1 MIETNTKALVLKLQN
16 QTGILA
22 MLDEECLRP
31 GTVTDDT
38 FLEKLNQ
45 VCATHQHFESRMS
58 KCSRFLNDTSL
69 PHSCFRIQHYAG
81 KVPGEARE
89 LRGEAPSSIKWCY
102 SNGEELLELTVNQR
116 IQSCVNLFHLKPK
129 ICDLGWKVFRD
140 HAALAEIKGSS
151 PFIRGE
157 GCPTC
162 FGGELLVLLGLW
174 KYNVV

>member
-1 MIETNTKALVLKLQN
+1 MPETRNCYRWHLFRKTEPSLCHSPALWEQDEQVLPVPQRHLLASQLLQDS
-16 QTGILA
+16 A
-22 MLDEECLRP
+22 LRWQ
-31 GTVTDDT
+31 GTWG
-38 FLEKLNQ
+38 
-45 VCATHQHFESRMS
+45 S
-58 KCSRFLNDTSL
+58 K
-69 PHSCFRIQHYAG
+69 G
-81 KVPGEARE
+81 V
-89 LRGEAPSSIKWCY
+89 RGEAPSSIKWCY

-157 GCPTC
+157 RCPTC

>member
-1 MIETNTKALVLKLQN
+1 
-16 QTGILA
+16 

-81 KVPGEARE
+81 KVPGEVGSTRRLE
-89 LRGEAPSSIKWCY
+89 GVVPRQSLGLVQWGGSSFIKWCY
-102 SNGEELLELTVNQR
+102 SNGGKLLESIVDQK
-116 IQSCVNLFHLKPK
+116 IQTCLNLCRLKPK
-129 ICDLGWKVFRD
+129 IHHLGWNVFRD
-140 HAALAEIKGSS
+140 HAALVEIKGST
-151 PFIRGE
+151 PFSKGE
-157 GCPTC
+157 RCPVC
-162 FGGELLVLLGLW
+162 FDGERLALLGLW
-174 KYNVV
+174 K

>member
-1 MIETNTKALVLKLQN
+1 MKTDIHTLVLKLQN

-58 KCSRFLNDTSL
+58 KCSRFLNDTTL

-81 KVPGEARE
+81 KVPVTWTLVFGEHWSCVKLWYSGKALEIIKLCYGHGGGLPESIVDQKVQTCFNLFSLEPKILVLAGGFQRS
-89 LRGEAPSSIKWCY
+89 RCSSQ
-102 SNGEELLELTVNQR
+102 NQR
-116 IQSCVNLFHLKPK
+116 QGFF
-129 ICDLGWKVFRD
+129 GWMS
-140 HAALAEIKGSS
+140 H
-151 PFIRGE
+151 
-157 GCPTC
+157 
-162 FGGELLVLLGLW
+162 GLW
-174 KYNVV
+174 W

>member
-1 MIETNTKALVLKLQN
+1 MTKADTKTPVLKLQN

-81 KVPGEARE
+81 KVPTDAGSMWCLESGGPVCSVG
-89 LRGEAPSSIKWCY
+89 LGQRGASSSVKWCY
-102 SNGEELLELTVNQR
+102 SNG
-116 IQSCVNLFHLKPK
+116 
-129 ICDLGWKVFRD
+129 
-140 HAALAEIKGSS
+140 
-151 PFIRGE
+151 
-157 GCPTC
+157 
-162 FGGELLVLLGLW
+162 GELPE
-174 KYNVV
+174 

>member
-1 MIETNTKALVLKLQN
+1 MRWFGGHFLGLWKSHRKEQSPFYAYIHMMKADTKTPVLKLQN

-81 KVPGEARE
+81 KVPTDAGSMRCLESGASVWSVG
-89 LRGEAPSSIKWCY
+89 LGQWGGSSSIK
-102 SNGEELLELTVNQR
+102 
-116 IQSCVNLFHLKPK
+116 
-129 ICDLGWKVFRD
+129 
-140 HAALAEIKGSS
+140 
-151 PFIRGE
+151 
-157 GCPTC
+157 
-162 FGGELLVLLGLW
+162 
-174 KYNVV
+174 

>member
-1 MIETNTKALVLKLQN
+1 MKLQREFQDSDLIKSLSKMQVLKIGREVKRAKPWDGSKIVFLDSRSQTAGERSPFCAVMETSTKALVLKLQN

-81 KVPGEARE
+81 KVPGE
-89 LRGEAPSSIKWCY
+89 GSM
-102 SNGEELLELTVNQR
+102 G
-116 IQSCVNLFHLKPK
+116 CV
-129 ICDLGWKVFRD
+129 GAGV
-140 HAALAEIKGSS
+140 AE
-151 PFIRGE
+151 
-157 GCPTC
+157 
-162 FGGELLVLLGLW
+162 
-174 KYNVV
+174 

>member
-81 KVPGEARE
+81 KVPGETEGMRWFGV
-89 LRGEAPSSIKWCY
+89 LYLWEAKVWYKKEALYPLNDI
-102 SNGEELLELTVNQR
+102 TVMKENCLSQ
-116 IQSCVNLFHLKPK
+116 
-129 ICDLGWKVFRD
+129 
-140 HAALAEIKGSS
+140 
-151 PFIRGE
+151 
-157 GCPTC
+157 
-162 FGGELLVLLGLW
+162 
-174 KYNVV
+174 